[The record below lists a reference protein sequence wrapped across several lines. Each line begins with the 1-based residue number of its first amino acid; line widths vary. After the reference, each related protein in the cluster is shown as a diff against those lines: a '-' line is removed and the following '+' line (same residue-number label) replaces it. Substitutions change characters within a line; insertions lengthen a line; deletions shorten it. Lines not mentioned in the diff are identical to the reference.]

1 MPLFSCFFLTPNGRM
16 FHAFVCFCCRR
27 IENFLENGR
36 INESDWWTTT
46 QDSEGE
52 LEIAVPK
59 QEHEEN
65 VVVGGDHDN
74 HDEEQDEYDNDQTSL
89 ASAGGTTASSTRSS
103 KKFVNQGLAL
113 WEQGREAWKSSP
125 TTPPSRRRDPSAIPD
140 SFKRDLVKCLGDKR
154 HFELSQRIP
163 LSTMIDA
170 YQQVWENERNGANE

>member
-1 MPLFSCFFLTPNGRM
+1 LFFFVFL
-16 FHAFVCFCCRR
+16 RR

-74 HDEEQDEYDNDQTSL
+74 NQDEEQDEYDNDQTSL
-89 ASAGGTTASSTRSS
+89 ASAGAGGTTPSLSESAAATASASSTRSSS

-113 WEQGREAWKSSP
+113 WEQGREAWKSSA
-125 TTPPSRRRDPSAIPD
+125 TTPPSRRRDPAAIPD